1 MERTYGAGLI
11 NLYHPVTKAF
21 NHEIVIEQ
29 RGGRHEH
36 EKIGNTKPIH
46 QALQSVHRLLK
57 QGDEEDEDSTNYQ
70 EVDGKDFDRY
80 DIYSF
85 LYGGIFA
92 LQDNPQED
100 NPGTSNCFLAVFNM
114 ITQGDYFVQDLEKV
128 LKTKNFYDI
137 IVYTPVHIA
146 NNAAA
151 AYE

>member
-1 MERTYGAGLI
+1 M
-11 NLYHPVTKAF
+11 
-21 NHEIVIEQ
+21 
-29 RGGRHEH
+29 
-36 EKIGNTKPIH
+36 
-46 QALQSVHRLLK
+46 
-57 QGDEEDEDSTNYQ
+57 QGDEEDDESVNYQ

-100 NPGTSNCFLAVFNM
+100 APGSSNCFLAVFNM
-114 ITQGDYFVQDLEKV
+114 ITQGDYFMQDLDKI
-128 LKTKNFYDI
+128 LISKNFYDV
-137 IVYTPVHIA
+137 IVYTPTHIA